1 MENGQDTSVSRRQVL
16 AGSAVAVGVWA
27 APSILTLDRVA
38 AAAGSCGAAP
48 LRFDWSTI
56 APTAT
61 MPSSITADDGTVV
74 SFALGGSTG
83 LLATGYT
90 GNVRTGRRGAR
101 RDYMALGLVGANNGA
116 GVTLTMSFSQAVQA
130 CFEVTDVDRANGS
143 WEDSISFTASN
154 GGTNVAIS
162 GADLVPQ
169 GTSVVNVGANG
180 AIGVA
185 SEGNNSS
192 RANLL
197 FTAPTNVDQVV
208 MSYFDNTTWTST
220 QVIGIHD
227 LRWC

>member
-1 MENGQDTSVSRRQVL
+1 
-16 AGSAVAVGVWA
+16 
-27 APSILTLDRVA
+27 
-38 AAAGSCGAAP
+38 
-48 LRFDWSTI
+48 
-56 APTAT
+56 
-61 MPSSITADDGTVV
+61 MPASITANDGTVV

-90 GNVRTGRRGAR
+90 GNVRTGTRGAR
-101 RDYMALGLVGANNGA
+101 TDYMALGLVGATNGA

-143 WEDSISFTASN
+143 WEDSINFTASN

-162 GADLVPQ
+162 ATDLVPQ
-169 GTSVVNVGANG
+169 GPSVVNVGANG

-185 SEGNNSS
+185 SEGNSSS

-197 FTAPTNVDQVV
+197 FTAPSNVDQVV